1 MKDGA
6 TTAPRMSR
14 GRVLFAALLLL
25 AATPPAWFPGAEFLV
40 VLGLGAWFSLV
51 VVSPRPV
58 LASYWI
64 GALHVGAFSWSL
76 RHVSWFG
83 WFAVATLGGL
93 YYAAAGLATHHAARG
108 EGRLRAA
115 ATFAVVVAGSCWLRA
130 EMPGIAYPH
139 GQFAHAWWQWPSLLC
154 AVRLG
159 GEPLQNALLAA
170 FAAAVC
176 NAWGS
181 WRTAVVPMRS
191 ALRALAAVAAAWV
204 AIAFVCAP
212 LPRSGSTPVVSVAAI
227 ETGLHP
233 FDAFADVADAQT
245 YRSRWQQIL
254 EQRLL
259 APTRELAGRDASDPP
274 DLVLWPESSVP
285 FTARSVGGKLD
296 FAELRG
302 SIRLAQGTRLLL
314 GADVERDSGKRTPA
328 AVMLDADG
336 RFVGHHEKQRL
347 VPAGETLPLGWLPRS
362 WADAIRQFAQTKVG
376 IPDLEPGRALPPL
389 RLAAGR
395 GEPDGAPVA
404 GLICYDNAFHQPVAD
419 AVALGARL
427 VCVLSNESWY
437 RGGGELEQLAAITVL
452 RALGCD
458 VPFVRCTT
466 DGMTMAV
473 DRDGRVLAALAD
485 AHAPQPEA
493 RSLRVAVPLGD
504 GRLPPFAGWHPR
516 AGWASAAWLLFASG
530 AAMLAS
536 RLRRAA
542 GIDVDGGGSGS

>member
-1 MKDGA
+1 MSEDAA
-6 TTAPRMSR
+6 TRQRLPR
-14 GRVLFAALLLL
+14 GRVLVAASLLL
-25 AATPPAWFPGAEFLV
+25 AATPPAWFPGAEFVV
-40 VLGLGAWFSLV
+40 VLGLAAWFAV
-51 VVSPRPV
+51 CVGNARPV

-83 WFAVATLGGL
+83 WFAVAVLGGL
-93 YYAAAGLATHHAARG
+93 YYAAVALATQRAARG
-108 EGRLRAA
+108 ERRLRAA

-139 GQFAHAWWQWPSLLC
+139 GQFAHALWEWPALLG

-159 GEPLQNALLAA
+159 GEPLQNAMLAA
-170 FAAAVC
+170 LGAALC
-176 NAWGS
+176 NTLGS

-191 ALRALAAVAAAWV
+191 ALRALAAVAAAWI

-212 LPRSGSTPVVSVAAI
+212 LPQSGSTPVVSVAAI

-233 FDAFADVADAQT
+233 FDAFADVTDAQT

-254 EQRLL
+254 DQRLL
-259 APTRELAGRDASDPP
+259 APTRELAGRDAKDPP

-302 SIRLAQGTRLLL
+302 SIRLAPGTRLLL
-314 GADVERDSGKRTPA
+314 GADVERDSGKKTPA
-328 AVMLDADG
+328 ALMLDADG

-347 VPAGETLPLGWLPRS
+347 VPAGETLPVGWLPES
-362 WADAIRQFAQTKVG
+362 WADAIRQFAQTKIG
-376 IPDLEPGRALPPL
+376 IPAFEPGRALEPL
-389 RLAAGR
+389 RLAQGR
-395 GEPDGAPVA
+395 GEPDGAPIA

-419 AVALGARL
+419 AVAMGARL

-452 RALGCD
+452 RALACD
-458 VPFVRCTT
+458 VPIVRCTS

-473 DRDGRVLAALAD
+473 DRDGHVLSALPD
-485 AHAPQPEA
+485 AHAPQA
-493 RSLRVAVPLGD
+493 QSRTLRVAVGLGS
-504 GRLPPFAGWHPR
+504 GKLPSTARWHPR
-516 AGWASAAWLLFASG
+516 AGWTASALLL
-530 AAMLAS
+530 AALLAALMGVGS
-536 RLRRAA
+536 SHRNPRR
-542 GIDVDGGGSGS
+542 